1 MRPSLWSRPP
11 SVRTAPVL
19 RRSSMGLRTL
29 VRSHIW
35 LAAGA
40 ALRSLW
46 CWPRLAS
53 YAAPRSHPKMRL
65 AAPVAKP
72 SWPSAKLSLAPSA
85 PRRPRAS
92 CHSRPSPP
100 KPARRPRHP
109 KVHDRVLLA
118 ADPPG
123 LHRLRTHRRQ
133 GAARV
138 RDASP
143 CCAGSSAPVG
153 KNTSGAVQPADTAQ
167 YPESNATS
175 CAAMLRDCRAHGT
188 GRIGATSPG

>member
-1 MRPSLWSRPP
+1 M
-11 SVRTAPVL
+11 
-19 RRSSMGLRTL
+19 
-29 VRSHIW
+29 
-35 LAAGA
+35 
-40 ALRSLW
+40 
-46 CWPRLAS
+46 AS

-65 AAPVAKP
+65 ASPVAKP
-72 SWPSAKLSLAPSA
+72 SWPSATLSSAQSA

-138 RDASP
+138 REASP
-143 CCAGSSAPVG
+143 CRAGPPALVG

-167 YPESNATS
+167 YPESSATS

-188 GRIGATSPG
+188 GRMGATSPGEPRPIAPYSLRVYKFQGEITIYLT